1 MSVVKN
7 NITRGE
13 RGRGRGAADIGRG
26 VEASISK
33 IV

>member
-1 MSVVKN
+1 MSVVKS

-26 VEASISK
+26 REALISK
-33 IV
+33 MV

>member
-13 RGRGRGAADIGRG
+13 RGRGRGAVGTGRG

-33 IV
+33 MV